1 MTDKITLKA
10 AIVNSGITQDSLA
23 KHIGITRQALWYR
36 VKNYKKMRSK
46 DLVEFCQLIN
56 FDINNLDFE
65 ERQC

>member
-23 KHIGITRQALWYR
+23 KQICITRQALCYR
-36 VKNYKKMRSK
+36 IKKYKKMRSK
-46 DLVEFCQLIN
+46 DLMELCRIIN

>member
-1 MTDKITLKA
+1 MDKITLKA

-23 KHIGITRQALWYR
+23 KEIGITRQALWYR

-46 DLVEFCQLIN
+46 DLVEFCHLIN

>member
-1 MTDKITLKA
+1 MDKKITLKA

-23 KHIGITRQALWYR
+23 KEIGITRQALWYR